1 MSDTSITKKALADG
15 FKELLKIK
23 NFEKITIADITSKC
37 RLNRQTFYYHFQDK
51 YDLINWIVYQEG
63 ILMVK
68 KDLTIDNWY
77 QKVSELL
84 KTMKKDK
91 LFYQTTLKDIEGT
104 EFSNYLFSVTRD
116 IFIEMFDHIHLT
128 DSSEHSITDNKK
140 YFVAE
145 FLSYGVVGMIT
156 SWAKN
161 GMKQDPEEITE
172 SIRDIISESRFFFMT
187 RYFDEMKS
195 C

>member
-37 RLNRQTFYYHFQDK
+37 GLNRQTFYYHFQDK

-156 SWAKN
+156 SWAKM
-161 GMKQDPEEITE
+161 G
-172 SIRDIISESRFFFMT
+172 
-187 RYFDEMKS
+187 
-195 C
+195 

>member
-1 MSDTSITKKALADG
+1 MSDTSITKRALADG

-23 NFEKITIADITSKC
+23 SFEKITITDITSKC
-37 RLNRQTFYYHFQDK
+37 GLNRQTFYYHFQDK

-68 KDLTIDNWY
+68 NDLTIDNWD
-77 QKVSELL
+77 QKVSKLL
-84 KTMKKDK
+84 SIMKKDK

-116 IFIEMFDHIHLT
+116 IFLEMIDHISLNN
-128 DSSEHSITDNKK
+128 HSDHTIDNNKK

-145 FLSYGVVGMIT
+145 FLSHGVVGMIT

-187 RYFDEMKS
+187 RYFDEIKS

>member
-23 NFEKITIADITSKC
+23 SFEKITIADITSKC
-37 RLNRQTFYYHFQDK
+37 GLNRQTFYYHFQDK

-128 DSSEHSITDNKK
+128 DSSEHSIADNKK